1 MPVRKFFD
9 NTFGNLLNDALF
21 NLQKRQAREP
31 ENDELFTTSGMIKTV
46 AFHIIDKAEAE
57 EFVQEERSET
67 DE

>member
-1 MPVRKFFD
+1 
-9 NTFGNLLNDALF
+9 
-21 NLQKRQAREP
+21 
-31 ENDELFTTSGMIKTV
+31 MIKTV